1 MLDFEFF
8 LIDKS
13 RISFD
18 VAVGRMKRHLVINV
32 GINGDDI

>member
-18 VAVGRMKRHLVINV
+18 AVGRMKRHLVINV